1 MKNIPKYLSAIESI
15 NLISDDKDE
24 LPRIKKNLEIL
35 STLIKHDEIID
46 ILSEAFKL
54 EATSQNNPGWRYSLY
69 IYQILLSVID
79 EVDFDSDSKED
90 LISTKHVNLLIDAIQ
105 DVSGFGLRAN
115 LHSILIE
122 HPIFAPIPTKSP
134 PSTQNLIVS
143 LKAFRKILAIRKFHV
158 GGNLSIVTRDY
169 IAGILT
175 IIEHDLEKKIQLT
188 EPQRKLYQS
197 DLNAI
202 WNESSKCDY
211 FRNILLFRGL
221 PNLPP
226 ALQKRL
232 HFELLNKLMA
242 KGGFTYFVSTLLM
255 KRTAVDAAEC
265 DYFEV
270 VANIVAHPKHSNKFY
285 LCLIEQIFEF
295 LNLCISNSNMAF
307 CMGAG
312 LLTLKKLYE
321 LKVDTQ
327 KAITERLDKVFEKLA
342 HPEDIISGLIV
353 MEHKE
358 LTFLSNFLFTCF
370 CSSSMECLPS
380 EMLTKYLP
388 LLLSVYSFI
397 PDKFKE
403 QVQIR
408 GVIVRCLANRSRN
421 ELDKIVN
428 ALVAKKY
435 PDEWVQLHPRV
446 SILPDST
453 FSQLT
458 VKINSP
464 DAKPEELNISNV
476 LPEILTLSN
485 HNILTY
491 IVFMCLLGMMQEA
504 LTKDDDDNLDA
515 SIDLLHSE
523 EELVTFLNSKY
534 PIKVEIV
541 LCLSTLVNHS
551 GLKAQISEN
560 SSEFLDFLRT
570 FIQRRGG
577 QSLGNQESTDHTL
590 LLLLTITQEMI
601 ENSEIPEKYRDFT
614 KVLKELRK
622 QTPNELI
629 VHRIDKLLHLLEGG
643 LKASF
648 VNRTSQYNQARD
660 LMKEREAH
668 LKAYGINLMIEML
681 RQNDKDAEAN
691 GHVTLALALHAL
703 KEPES
708 YVFLNCVRLF
718 VALLN
723 VMETEVL
730 ETLSDEYLN
739 RDNKIDYRLVVGE
752 AILKV
757 TRELGQLSYKYKDV
771 LLNCFINGC
780 RSDSNEF
787 RWSSFSN
794 LATLCKLL
802 TFQVHSFFQ
811 ELLLLIENEIQ
822 TGKYSPSKRAAVLV
836 LSELLLGMENL
847 LDHEEYLLPIYRVL
861 KTLSTD
867 SDDEKIRLHAANG
880 LKALGDKCKKFLF
893 PEEKREK
900 EIKIIGIKDSP
911 QMTIKNKNQKPH
923 ILELN

>member
-1 MKNIPKYLSAIESI
+1 MKNLPKYLSAIETI
-15 NLISDDKDE
+15 NLVADEKDE

-35 STLIKHDEIID
+35 CTTVCSEEIVD
-46 ILSEAFKL
+46 VLVEAFKQRTQDDH
-54 EATSQNNPGWRYSLY
+54 AWKYSLY
-69 IYQILLSVID
+69 IYQILLSVIE
-79 EVDFDSDSKED
+79 EVDFDSDAKED
-90 LISTKHVNLLIDAIQ
+90 LISTRHVNLLIDAIQ
-105 DVSGFGLRAN
+105 DVSGFGLRPN

-134 PSTQNLIVS
+134 PNTDHLIVS
-143 LKAFRKILAIRKFHV
+143 LKAFRKILTVRKFHV
-158 GGNLSIVTRDY
+158 GGNLSVVTRDY

-188 EPQRKLYQS
+188 EAERKLYQT
-197 DLNAI
+197 DLNLI

-232 HFELLNKLMA
+232 HLELLNKLMA

-255 KRTAVDAAEC
+255 NRTNVDAAEC

-270 VANIVAHPKHSNKFY
+270 IANIVAHPKHSTKFY
-285 LCLIEQIFEF
+285 MCLIDQIFEF
-295 LNLCISNSNMAF
+295 LKLCISNKNMAF

-312 LLTLKKLYE
+312 LLTLKRLYE
-321 LKVDTQ
+321 LNSDTR
-327 KAITERLDKVFEKLA
+327 KAITEKLDKVFQKFSN
-342 HPEDIISGLIV
+342 PEDVLSGLIV
-353 MEHKE
+353 MEHAE
-358 LTFLSNFLFTCF
+358 LSFFANFLFTSF

-408 GVIVRCLANRSRN
+408 GVIVRCLANRSRS
-421 ELDKIVN
+421 ELENIIN
-428 ALVAKKY
+428 ALISKKY
-435 PDEWVQLHPRV
+435 PDDWLQLHPRV
-446 SILPDST
+446 SIQSDST
-453 FSQLT
+453 LSHLT

-464 DAKPEELNISNV
+464 DTKPEDLNISNV
-476 LPEILTLSN
+476 LPEVLTLSN
-485 HNILTY
+485 HNILIY
-491 IVFMCLLGMMQEA
+491 VVFMCLLSMMQEA
-504 LTKDDDDNLDA
+504 LTKDDETAADA
-515 SIDLLHSE
+515 SIDLLRSE
-523 EELVTFLNSKY
+523 EELITFLNSKY
-534 PIKVEIV
+534 PIKVEII
-541 LCLSTLVNHS
+541 LCLSTLVNHT
-551 GLKAQISEN
+551 GLRAQISEN
-560 SSEFLDFLRT
+560 SSEFLEFLQT
-570 FIQRRGG
+570 FIQRRAD
-577 QSLGNQESTDHTL
+577 QSQGNQESTDHTL

-614 KVLKELRK
+614 KVLRELRK

-629 VHRIDKLLHLLEGG
+629 VNRIDKLLNLLEGG
-643 LKASF
+643 LKAS
-648 VNRTSQYNQARD
+648 VANRTSQYNTARD

-681 RQNDKDAEAN
+681 RQKDRDAETN

-723 VMETEVL
+723 VMESEVL

-739 RDNKIDYRLVVGE
+739 RENKIDYRLVVGE

-771 LLNCFINGC
+771 LLNCFISGC
-780 RSDSNEF
+780 RSDNNEF

-811 ELLLLIENEIQ
+811 EMLLLIENEIQ
-822 TGKYSPSKRAAVLV
+822 TGKYSPAKRAAVLV
-836 LSELLLGMENL
+836 LSEILLGMENL
-847 LDHEEYLLPIYRVL
+847 LDHEEYLLPVYRVL

-900 EIKIIGIKDSP
+900 EIKIIGIKDPPS
-911 QMTIKNKNQKPH
+911 NKNSKGH